1 MDERRE
7 ACLGERTQG
16 FMKVRI
22 REKKQMVFKSK
33 YNHLIYSLS
42 FISPQ

>member
-7 ACLGERTQG
+7 ACLAEETRLDDSENER
-16 FMKVRI
+16 KDEYRI
-22 REKKQMVFKSK
+22 FKSK
-33 YNHLIYSLS
+33 YNSLIYSLS